1 VLLIKRVLAFNLKI
15 QIFAFVSAV
24 VLSCVP
30 QQKKKLLRGKN
41 SDPKDAQKT
50 INHFQGSFSVIYAEL
65 FLCALK

>member
-1 VLLIKRVLAFNLKI
+1 MLLIKRVLAFNLKI
-15 QIFAFVSAV
+15 KIFAFVSAV

-30 QQKKKLLRGKN
+30 QQKKLLRGKN

-50 INHFQGSFSVIYAEL
+50 INHFQGSFSVIFAEL